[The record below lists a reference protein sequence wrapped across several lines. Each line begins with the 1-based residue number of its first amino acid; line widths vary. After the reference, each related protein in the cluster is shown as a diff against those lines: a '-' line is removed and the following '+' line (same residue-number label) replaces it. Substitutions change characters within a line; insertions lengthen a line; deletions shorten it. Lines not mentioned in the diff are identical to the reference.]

1 MGVDRKMDEK
11 TGTLRKQRGRASVVF
26 ENPPLIMA
34 AASTVGKKEGDG
46 PLGVFFDRVELDPM
60 LGKKNWEEAESELQ
74 SRTAGLVIEKS
85 GLCDKS
91 LVRIHLKQL
100 FLNLHADAGA
110 ALLILFL
117 MLKLRI
123 SAIIILE
130 IRRRNSANGVETI
143 EREAVVLYVRHN
155 FCRETLSEHI
165 VDKLLAVLLDGGYPA
180 QVIKTDI
187 CNIAVVTHSLFRI
200 VDHVDRDIAKTHA
213 LDIGVVEH
221 ELGDDAGGIGEV
233 DEPCVGADSLDAV
246 ADMLHDRDSTQS
258 LEEAADAGGL
268 LTDEVIFERDSLIE
282 ITGMKHA
289 DSYLG
294 DNKVC
299 ALKSLVKVIG
309 EKSLA
314 LYARLLEH
322 SQAEV
327 ADYRSL
333 PLVYIHKGYLLELE
347 RGLSLYESVHK
358 LGAICAARTDDC
370 YCNFFHIYYSL
381 FCKILIYTA

>member
-1 MGVDRKMDEK
+1 M
-11 TGTLRKQRGRASVVF
+11 T
-26 ENPPLIMA
+26 A
-34 AASTVGKKEGDG
+34 A
-46 PLGVFFDRVELDPM
+46 L
-60 LGKKNWEEAESELQ
+60 
-74 SRTAGLVIEKS
+74 IEKS

-130 IRRRNSANGVETI
+130 IRRRNSANGVEAI
-143 EREAVVLYVRHN
+143 EREAVVLYIRHN
-155 FCRETLSEHI
+155 FCREALSEHI

-180 QVIKTDI
+180 EVVKTDI
-187 CNIAVVTHSLFRI
+187 CNIAVVAHGLFCI
-200 VDHVDRDIAKTHA
+200 VDHIVRDIAKTHA

-246 ADMLHDRDSTQS
+246 ADMLHDRNSTQS

-282 ITGMKHA
+282 ITGMKHT

-327 ADYRSL
+327 ADYCSL

-358 LGAICAARTDDC
+358 LGAICASRTDDC